1 MTLTEAKHIIEEL
14 RGRFDAPFSSS
25 DKSAIEELYNEV
37 LGKTFKP
44 TSCQN
49 CYHDA
54 LLEVYN
60 YIKKN
65 NRMAE
70 KSNYRLKAG
79 AIINCPNFNKGKVY
93 CNDNLTDEVASAFLA
108 KYPEQEVLF
117 QKIPEQ
123 TPQSKGKKGS
133 KQTPQSNGNDI
144 KDSDDGDAK
153 KGEGA
158 E

>member
-1 MTLTEAKHIIEEL
+1 MTLTEAKQIIGEL

-25 DKSAIEELYNEV
+25 DKSVIGELYNEV

-108 KYPEQEVLF
+108 EYPEQEVLF

-123 TPQSKGKKGS
+123 PQQNKGKKGG
-133 KQTPQSNGNDI
+133 KQPQQNKGNDI
-144 KDSDDGDAK
+144 KDSDDAVAK
-153 KGEGA
+153 KGDET